1 MDDTEIIAL
10 LQNLETDQVER
21 KEALS
26 DPDRVCQAICA
37 FANDLPD
44 HRSAG
49 VIGIGIDDAGA
60 PVGLEVTDDLLL
72 RLAQMRD
79 NGGIYPFPSM
89 TVSRLVIDGA
99 QVAVVVVQPSTSP
112 PVQYKGRTWI
122 RVGPRR
128 ATATPEEES
137 RLAERRVNAAV
148 PFDARP
154 LSGASFSAGDLERF
168 SEEVLPQLV
177 APDIL
182 DSNGRTVL
190 QQLAALRLASTDGIP
205 TAAGLLLC
213 SSEPDQW
220 LPGAWTQF
228 LRFRGSTL
236 ADPILSEHRIS
247 GPLPQAIMEIEEVL
261 RGHIATRV
269 ALAGKAVEERVV
281 NVPFEALQQIVRNA
295 LIHRTYEATNAP
307 VRVTWFDDRI
317 EVSSPGGPY
326 GLVDAGSFGRPGV
339 TDYRNP
345 TLAGA
350 LARMGFVQRFGV
362 GIAIARSQMHRN
374 GNPPPAFQTE
384 PTNVLVILRTVQ

>member
-1 MDDTEIIAL
+1 MDDIEIIAL
-10 LQNLETDQVER
+10 LQDLETDRVER
-21 KEALS
+21 KEGLGE
-26 DPDRVCQAICA
+26 PDRVCQAICA
-37 FANDLPD
+37 FANDLPA
-44 HRSAG
+44 HRKAG
-49 VIGIGIDDAGA
+49 VIGIGIDDAGN
-60 PVGLEVTDDLLL
+60 PVGLDVTDHLLL

-89 TVSRLVIDGA
+89 TVSQLIISGA

-154 LSGASFSAGDLERF
+154 LSGASFTAGDVERF
-168 SEEVLPQLV
+168 REEVLPQLV

-182 DSNGRTVL
+182 ESNGRTVT
-190 QQLAALRLASTDGIP
+190 QQLASLRMAGTDGVP
-205 TAAGLLLC
+205 TAAGVLLC

-220 LPGAWTQF
+220 LPGAWVQF

-236 ADPILSEHRIS
+236 ADPIVSEHRIS
-247 GPLPQAIMEIEEVL
+247 GPLPQAIMEVEEVL
-261 RGHIATRV
+261 RGHIETRV
-269 ALAGKAVEERVV
+269 TVGGRAVEERVSS
-281 NVPFEALQQIVRNA
+281 VPFEALQQVVRNA

-317 EVSSPGGPY
+317 EVLSPGGPY
-326 GLVDAGSFGRPGV
+326 GLVDAGSFGQPGV

-350 LARMGFVQRFGV
+350 LARLGFVQRFGV
-362 GIAIARSQMHRN
+362 GIQIARSQMERN
-374 GNPPPAFQTE
+374 GNPPPEFQLE
-384 PTNVLVILRTVQ
+384 PTNVLVILRTVP